1 MNCTLFTP
9 KQEKIFWLLSQNA
22 YTCKQVCSNVDKNNG
37 NTVRLFCYV
46 FFLRTPIVL
55 HLQVV
60 TELFEVALPHRQQSF
75 FTIPD
80 EHGTW
85 FQYTKPLLWMGHTT
99 VRMWCCHIYRCRWRR
114 KKTHVNHCYEFWQ
127 CWRRI
132 KSITIRNKQ
141 FTEVH
146 TPWCIGWLVQIQ
158 KNVFKMAT
166 WQLLARIGVYSMY
179 TCTCISFFLN
189 AHYER
194 IMQWK
199 NL

>member
-1 MNCTLFTP
+1 MWLYELYIIYTETRKKYFGFYHKMRTP
-9 KQEKIFWLLSQNA
+9 ASKSAAMLTKIMATRYVCFVTYFLYVHLLS
-22 YTCKQVCSNVDKNNG
+22 YTCKLSQSSLKLRYHIDNN
-37 NTVRLFCYV
+37 LF
-46 FFLRTPIVL
+46 
-55 HLQVV
+55 LQYRMS
-60 TELFEVALPHRQQSF
+60 TGLDFSTQS
-75 FTIPD
+75 P
-80 EHGTW
+80 
-85 FQYTKPLLWMGHTT
+85 
-99 VRMWCCHIYRCRWRR
+99 CCGWRR

-158 KNVFKMAT
+158 RNVFKMAT